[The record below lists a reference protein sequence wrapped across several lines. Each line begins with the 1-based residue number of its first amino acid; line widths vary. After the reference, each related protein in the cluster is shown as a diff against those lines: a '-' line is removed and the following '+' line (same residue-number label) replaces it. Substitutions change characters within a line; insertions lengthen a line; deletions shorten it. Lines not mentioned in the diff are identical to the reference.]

1 MTIQIDKTYL
11 VDKMT
16 DMVRINSCNPSLT
29 PGSPGEA
36 EAGAYYAQAMGELG
50 LEVTTHE
57 LAENRVNVVGIWP
70 GTGKGKSLLLNAH
83 LDTVGVEG
91 MVGDPFSA
99 EVRDG
104 RLYGRGSQDM
114 KASLAAMLAS
124 VKALQDAGIRL
135 AGDLLLTA
143 VADEEHASIGM
154 EDLVKHYSADGAI
167 VTEPT
172 DMKICRAHRG
182 FMWYEVETIGRA
194 AHGSRFQEGI
204 DANMRMGRFLAELDK
219 LEQETLQR
227 PAHPLVGPSSLHAA
241 LLKGGSEISS
251 YAAKCTL
258 QIERRICPGEIEAE
272 LTRELQAIIDRLAAA
287 DETFQA
293 TVKPYFERS
302 PFEVAAD
309 AHIVTT
315 LEQAMIQHLGT
326 APEHMGAT
334 FWTDAALL
342 ADAGI
347 ETVVAGPT
355 GQGLHSKEE
364 WVELQSVYD
373 FTHILAESAIA
384 FCGM

>member
-50 LEVTTHE
+50 LDVTTHE

-83 LDTVGVEG
+83 LDTVG
-91 MVGDPFSA
+91 
-99 EVRDG
+99 
-104 RLYGRGSQDM
+104 
-114 KASLAAMLAS
+114 
-124 VKALQDAGIRL
+124 GIRL

-204 DANMRMGRFLAELDK
+204 SMPR
-219 LEQETLQR
+219 
-227 PAHPLVGPSSLHAA
+227 
-241 LLKGGSEISS
+241 
-251 YAAKCTL
+251 C
-258 QIERRICPGEIEAE
+258 
-272 LTRELQAIIDRLAAA
+272 
-287 DETFQA
+287 
-293 TVKPYFERS
+293 
-302 PFEVAAD
+302 
-309 AHIVTT
+309 
-315 LEQAMIQHLGT
+315 
-326 APEHMGAT
+326 
-334 FWTDAALL
+334 
-342 ADAGI
+342 
-347 ETVVAGPT
+347 
-355 GQGLHSKEE
+355 
-364 WVELQSVYD
+364 
-373 FTHILAESAIA
+373 
-384 FCGM
+384 

>member
-1 MTIQIDKTYL
+1 
-11 VDKMT
+11 
-16 DMVRINSCNPSLT
+16 
-29 PGSPGEA
+29 
-36 EAGAYYAQAMGELG
+36 
-50 LEVTTHE
+50 
-57 LAENRVNVVGIWP
+57 
-70 GTGKGKSLLLNAH
+70 
-83 LDTVGVEG
+83 
-91 MVGDPFSA
+91 
-99 EVRDG
+99 
-104 RLYGRGSQDM
+104 
-114 KASLAAMLAS
+114 
-124 VKALQDAGIRL
+124 
-135 AGDLLLTA
+135 
-143 VADEEHASIGM
+143 
-154 EDLVKHYSADGAI
+154 
-167 VTEPT
+167 
-172 DMKICRAHRG
+172 
-182 FMWYEVETIGRA
+182 
-194 AHGSRFQEGI
+194 
-204 DANMRMGRFLAELDK
+204 
-219 LEQETLQR
+219 
-227 PAHPLVGPSSLHAA
+227 